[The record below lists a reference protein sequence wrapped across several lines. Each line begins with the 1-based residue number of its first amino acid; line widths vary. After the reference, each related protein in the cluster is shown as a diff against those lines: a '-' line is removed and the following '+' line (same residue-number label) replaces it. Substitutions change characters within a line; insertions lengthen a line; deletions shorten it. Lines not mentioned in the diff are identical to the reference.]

1 MGETEASILFVQLAF
16 QFIQFA
22 CLLYVMMVP
31 AQPKICG
38 KYVKCFM
45 YITWFVTMIYFIIVP
60 ICAIIHWLVYVKTAV
75 SDENVIRAWL
85 FCYPLMCL
93 VTIGFY
99 FFIVNVL
106 ISSMKMALFY
116 LEKDPLPYRDVSNI
130 INLKANVES
139 ENGEKDEEE
148 KTCL

>member
-1 MGETEASILFVQLAF
+1 M
-16 QFIQFA
+16 
-22 CLLYVMMVP
+22 
-31 AQPKICG
+31 
-38 KYVKCFM
+38 
-45 YITWFVTMIYFIIVP
+45 TMTYFIIVP

-99 FFIVNVL
+99 FLLVSVL
-106 ISSMKMALFY
+106 VSSMKYGLFD
-116 LEKDPLPYRDVSNI
+116 LEKDPLPYKDVSNI
-130 INLKANVES
+130 INLKANVKQ